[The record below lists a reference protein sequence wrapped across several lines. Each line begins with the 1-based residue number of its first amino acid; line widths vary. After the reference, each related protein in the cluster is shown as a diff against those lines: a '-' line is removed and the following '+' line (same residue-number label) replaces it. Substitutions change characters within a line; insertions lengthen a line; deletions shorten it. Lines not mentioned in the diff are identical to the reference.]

1 MAKVL
6 VIDDDPSLLRALR
19 VGLQAGGHEVTTA
32 TNGETGISQAALTT
46 PDVIVLD
53 LGLPDMDGQSVCRR
67 IRQWSDVPII
77 ILSASGTEH
86 LKVAAL
92 DGGANDFVTKPFSMA
107 ELEAR
112 IRAVI
117 RSRTPESAV
126 TLPSTLSLGSLN
138 FDFVHH
144 EVRLGNEPVELT
156 SKEFD
161 VLSFLARHVEKTC
174 THQMILAAVWGKGYG
189 EEAQYVHAYIHRLR
203 AKLGDEEGQL
213 IQTAPGMGYSLH
225 PEALGSK

>member
-19 VGLQAGGHEVTTA
+19 VGLQAGGHDVTTA
-32 TNGETGISQAALTT
+32 TNGETGISQAALSA

-53 LGLPDMDGQSVCRR
+53 LGLPDMDGQTVCRR
-67 IRQWSDVPII
+67 VRQWSEVPII

-117 RSRTPESAV
+117 RSRTTESTAA
-126 TLPSTLSLGSLN
+126 LPSSLSLGSL
-138 FDFVHH
+138 DLDLVHH
-144 EVRLGNEPVELT
+144 EVHLANEPVELT

-213 IQTAPGMGYSLH
+213 IQTAPGVGYSLH
-225 PEALGSK
+225 PEVLGSK